1 MSQCFLCNN
10 GELVR
15 TASKN
20 GPEIYCNSCR
30 RVILSTYL
38 GFSITAGEIESS
50 LEPCSVETNEGIK
63 PGWKGPG
70 KRAKCHT
77 FDPSIQGGAQVPG
90 TEANAKKRATDSV
103 YSFRHRQAANK
114 IINAV
119 AYFDGAPDLIV
130 PQATASQDFASNGPN
145 PAPPSAKPQDF
156 SATDQSP
163 IGQATA
169 PNGMQPG
176 ELNGA
181 NPLNSG
187 TTASKKLAELLSEE
201 LGPSFCTEH
210 MTHDECNH
218 SRNSQ

>member
-1 MSQCFLCNN
+1 MSQCFLCKN

-30 RVILSTYL
+30 RVVLSSYL
-38 GFSITAGEIESS
+38 GFSITANEIESS
-50 LEPCSVETNEGIK
+50 LEPCEVETDQGIK

-70 KRAKCHT
+70 DRAKCNI
-77 FDPSIQGGAQVPG
+77 FDPSIKDGPG
-90 TEANAKKRATDSV
+90 SEASAKKKATDSV
-103 YSFRHRQAANK
+103 YSYRHRQAANK
-114 IINAV
+114 IVNAV
-119 AYFDGAPDLIV
+119 AYFNGAPSAIV

-145 PAPPSAKPQDF
+145 PAPPSSKPQDF
-156 SATDQSP
+156 AATDQSP

-169 PNGMQPG
+169 PNNMQPG
-176 ELNGA
+176 DMNSN

-187 TTASKKLAELLSEE
+187 TTASKKLADLLTEE
-201 LGPSFCTEH
+201 LGPSFCTQH